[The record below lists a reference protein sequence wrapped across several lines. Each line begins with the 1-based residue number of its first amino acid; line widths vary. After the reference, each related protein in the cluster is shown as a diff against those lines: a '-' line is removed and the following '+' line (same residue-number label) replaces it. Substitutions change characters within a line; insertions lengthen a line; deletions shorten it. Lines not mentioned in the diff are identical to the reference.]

1 MNLRP
6 SKALS
11 VAAAL
16 AFLVAAG
23 CTDPTVAPQST
34 VTSANI
40 WADQGSY
47 ASYMAKL
54 YGGLLIT
61 GQQGAAGNPDI
72 AGIDEGFSSYFRLFW
87 YMQEVPTDEAVI
99 GWGDPGLPFINRLN
113 WDATNGMV
121 VAMYYRI
128 YFQVVLANEFLRQTT
143 LDQLNARGVGTTLK
157 TTIQQ
162 YRAEARFLRALA
174 YAHGMDLFGPIPF
187 TTEANTVG
195 SIPAQVSRQAI
206 YDYVVSEL
214 IAIEDSLPPAAGSY
228 GRATPAAANM
238 LLAEVYLNAGV
249 YTAPPG
255 GGAGTTHYDL
265 ALNAAAAAIAGG
277 YTLAPVFRNNFTA
290 DNNLSPE
297 LIFAVVED
305 ATHSQTWGGMTF
317 LVHAGCGGSM
327 QASWFGMDYCWGGYR
342 LKPQV
347 YRLFS
352 AGDSRGAFIYDST
365 AAVDSTTARRLRDQ
379 AAYPTDPTRWTNI
392 DSTVTP
398 SINDIGTWSN
408 GVAAPKFTNNTS
420 TGPGSM
426 GTMINCD
433 FPVFRLAEAYLI
445 YAEANIRGG
454 GGAAGTAL
462 GYLNALRQ
470 RAFGD
475 ATHNFAALPSLD
487 TILAE
492 RARELLFEAKRRTDL
507 IRFGKFSGGTYLWAW
522 KGNVAGG
529 ASIAATFDLYPL
541 PANEL
546 SANPTLVQNP
556 GY

>member
-16 AFLVAAG
+16 TFLVAAG
-23 CTDPTVAPQST
+23 CTDPTVAPRST

-40 WADQGSY
+40 WADQTSY
-47 ASYMAKL
+47 ASYVAKL
-54 YGGLLIT
+54 YAGLLLT
-61 GQQGAAGNPDI
+61 GQQGAAGNADI

-99 GWGDPGLPFINRLN
+99 GWGDPGLPAINRLN
-113 WDATNGMV
+113 WDASNGMV
-121 VAMYYRI
+121 VAMYYRV

-143 LDQLNARGVGTTLK
+143 LDLLNARGVGATLR

-174 YAHGMDLFGPIPF
+174 YSHGMDLFGPIPM

-214 IAIEDSLPPAAGSY
+214 IAIKDSLPPSAGNY
-228 GRATPAAANM
+228 GRATAAAANM

-249 YTAPPG
+249 YT
-255 GGAGTTHYDL
+255 GTTHYDL

-277 YTLAPVFRNNFTA
+277 YTLNPVFQNNFTA
-290 DNNLSPE
+290 DNYLSPE
-297 LIFAVVED
+297 LIFAAVED
-305 ATHSQTWGGMTF
+305 GARSQTWGGMTF

-327 QASWFGMDYCWGGYR
+327 SAATYGMDYCWGGYR
-342 LKPQV
+342 IKPQA
-347 YRLFS
+347 YSLFS
-352 AGDSRGAFIYDST
+352 AGDARGAFFWTSGQKVN
-365 AAVDSTTARRLRDQ
+365 VDTIE
-379 AAYPTDPTRWTNI
+379 NF
-392 DSTVTP
+392 
-398 SINDIGTWSN
+398 SN
-408 GVAAPKFTNNTS
+408 GIAAPKFSNNRS

-426 GTMINCD
+426 GTQIDTD

-445 YAEANIRGG
+445 YAEAQIRGG

-470 RAFGD
+470 RAYGN
-475 ATHNFAALPSLD
+475 ATHNFASLPPLD

-492 RARELLFEAKRRTDL
+492 RGRELLFEAKRRTDL

-529 ASIAATFDLYPL
+529 TSIAATFDLYPL

-546 SANPTLVQNP
+546 AANPSLVQNP

>member
-54 YGGLLIT
+54 YGGLLLT
-61 GQQGAAGNPDI
+61 GQQGPHGNADI

-99 GWGDPGLPFINRLN
+99 GWGDPGLDFINRLN
-113 WDATNGMV
+113 WDASNGMV

-143 LDQLNARGVGTTLK
+143 LDQLNARGVGATLK
-157 TTIQQ
+157 ATIQQ

-195 SIPAQVSRQAI
+195 SIPPQVSRQAI
-206 YDYVVSEL
+206 YDYVVGEL
-214 IAIEDSLPPAAGSY
+214 IAIKDSLPPVAGNY
-228 GRATPAAANM
+228 GRATAAAANM

-249 YTAPPG
+249 YT
-255 GGAGTTHYDL
+255 GTPHYDL
-265 ALNAAAAAIAGG
+265 ALNAAAAAISGP
-277 YTLAPVFRNNFTA
+277 YSLAPVFRNNFTA

-297 LIFAVVED
+297 LIFGVVED
-305 ATHSQTWGGMTF
+305 GTHSQTWGGMTF

-327 QASWFGMDYCWGGYR
+327 SAATYGMDYCWGGYR
-342 LKPQV
+342 MKQQA
-347 YRLFS
+347 YRLFG
-352 AGDSRGAFIYDST
+352 AGDSRGAFFWTAGQTDS
-365 AAVDSTTARRLRDQ
+365 VI
-379 AAYPTDPTRWTNI
+379 NI
-392 DSTVTP
+392 SWF
-398 SINDIGTWSN
+398 SSGI
-408 GVAAPKFTNNTS
+408 AAPKFTNNNS

-426 GTMINCD
+426 GTQIDTD

-445 YAEANIRGG
+445 YAEANLRGG
-454 GGAAGTAL
+454 GGSPATAL
-462 GYLNALRQ
+462 GYMNALRQ
-470 RAFGD
+470 RAYGN
-475 ATHNFAALPSLD
+475 ATHNWLSIGAITLD

-492 RARELLFEAKRRTDL
+492 RGRELLFEAKRRTDL
-507 IRFGKFSGGTYLWAW
+507 IRFARFTGGTYLWAW
-522 KGNVAGG
+522 KGNTPGG
-529 ASIAATFDLYPL
+529 TSIPDKYNLYPL

-546 SANPTLVQNP
+546 SANPSLVQNP